1 MHSRFIE
8 DRRCKADGEHLD
20 NPVKTRLTD
29 EEFDRLERHAEKRHG
44 GVLSHTLREYLLMS
58 MDMVE
63 RREQALIEALDS
75 GQNRDELQREI
86 TQALMAQIVDQ
97 RMTERL
103 AARVAQQQTA

>member
-8 DRRCKADGEHLD
+8 DRRCKAEGEHLD

-44 GVLSHTLREYLLMS
+44 GVLSHTIREFVLLG
-58 MDMVE
+58 MDMAE
-63 RREQALIEALDS
+63 KRQAALVDILDT
-75 GQNRDELQREI
+75 GQNWDDLQRDI

-103 AARVAQQQTA
+103 AARVVQQQTA